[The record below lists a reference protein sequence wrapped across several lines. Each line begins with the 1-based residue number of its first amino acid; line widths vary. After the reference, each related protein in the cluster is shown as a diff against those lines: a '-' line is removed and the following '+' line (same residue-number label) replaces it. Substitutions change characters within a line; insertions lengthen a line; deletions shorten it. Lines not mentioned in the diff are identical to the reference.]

1 MHGGLGDN
9 LLNNQENLSLLI
21 LAGGRGERLGEQD
34 KGLLTVDGK
43 TFVERLLLCF
53 APKVSAVLISA
64 NRHFDDYQTIAA
76 PWHAQV
82 LPDTNAGF
90 HGPLAGILTGLQ
102 HTVTDWLLVL
112 PCDAQVLPENLLEK
126 LRACCEQTNA
136 PAVFAVV
143 GEQPQPLVCFLRR
156 SLVKKLEQDFLAGER
171 SVVRWLMSVS
181 AERCLF
187 DDDAG
192 IQCWSVNTTEDLAR
206 IASQFEISQKMK

>member
-1 MHGGLGDN
+1 MGVVHGSLGDN
-9 LLNNQENLSLLI
+9 LLNNQENLSLLL
-21 LAGGRGERLGEQD
+21 LAGGRGERLGGQD

-43 TFVERLLLCF
+43 TFVERLLERF

-64 NRHFDDYQTIAA
+64 NRHLDVYQTLAA

-136 PAVFAVV
+136 LAVFAVV
-143 GEQPQPLVCFLRR
+143 GEQPQPLVCFLQR
-156 SLVKKLEQDFLAGER
+156 SLVNKLEQDFLAGER
-171 SVVRWLMSVS
+171 SVVRWLISVG

-187 DDDAG
+187 DDDADA
-192 IQCWSVNTTEDLAR
+192 QCWSVNTPEDLAR
-206 IASQFEISQKMK
+206 LIAQPVVN

>member
-1 MHGGLGDN
+1 MHGSLGDN
-9 LLNNQENLSLLI
+9 LLNNQENLSLLL
-21 LAGGRGERLGEQD
+21 LAGGRGVSDLGGQD

-43 TFVERLLLCF
+43 TFVERLLLNVLRR
-53 APKVSAVLISA
+53 KVSAVLISA

-136 PAVFAVV
+136 LAVFAVV
-143 GEQPQPLVCFLRR
+143 GEQPQPLVCFLQR
-156 SLVKKLEQDFLAGER
+156 SLVKKLEQDFLGGRAVCR
-171 SVVRWLMSVS
+171 ALVDFS
-181 AERCLF
+181 
-187 DDDAG
+187 
-192 IQCWSVNTTEDLAR
+192 QCRALP
-206 IASQFEISQKMK
+206 I

>member
-1 MHGGLGDN
+1 VHGSLGDN
-9 LLNNQENLSLLI
+9 LLNNQENLSLLL
-21 LAGGRGERLGEQD
+21 LAGGRGERLGGQD

-136 PAVFAVV
+136 LAVFAVV
-143 GEQPQPLVCFLRR
+143 GEQPQPLVCFLQR

-187 DDDAG
+187 DDDADA
-192 IQCWSVNTTEDLAR
+192 QCWSVNTPEDLAR
-206 IASQFEISQKMK
+206 LIAQPVVN

>member
-1 MHGGLGDN
+1 VHGSLGDN
-9 LLNNQENLSLLI
+9 LLNNQENLSLLL
-21 LAGGRGERLGEQD
+21 LAGGRGERLGGQD

-43 TFVERLLLCF
+43 TFVERLLERF

-64 NRHFDDYQTIAA
+64 NRHLDVYQTLAA

-136 PAVFAVV
+136 LAVFAVV
-143 GEQPQPLVCFLRR
+143 GEQPQPLVCFLQR
-156 SLVKKLEQDFLAGER
+156 SLVNKTGAGFFGGRTLGGALVDFSWCRALP
-171 SVVRWLMSVS
+171 
-181 AERCLF
+181 
-187 DDDAG
+187 
-192 IQCWSVNTTEDLAR
+192 I
-206 IASQFEISQKMK
+206 

>member
-1 MHGGLGDN
+1 MHDCSSG
-9 LLNNQENLSLLI
+9 
-21 LAGGRGERLGEQD
+21 QD

-43 TFVERLLLCF
+43 TFVERLLERF

-64 NRHFDDYQTIAA
+64 NRHLDVYQTLAA

-136 PAVFAVV
+136 LAVFAVV
-143 GEQPQPLVCFLRR
+143 GEQPQPLVCFLQR
-156 SLVKKLEQDFLAGER
+156 SLVKRLEQDFLAGER
-171 SVVRWLMSVS
+171 SVVRWLISVG

-187 DDDAG
+187 DDDADA
-192 IQCWSVNTTEDLAR
+192 QCWSVNTPEDLAR
-206 IASQFEISQKMK
+206 LIAQPVVN

>member
-1 MHGGLGDN
+1 MPVSKD
-9 LLNNQENLSLLI
+9 
-21 LAGGRGERLGEQD
+21 AGIFVFGMFFAAFTGKATQHWRTPCTTVAAGKT

-43 TFVERLLLCF
+43 TFVERLLERF

-64 NRHFDDYQTIAA
+64 NRHLDVYQTLAA

-126 LRACCEQTNA
+126 LRACCEQTEC
-136 PAVFAVV
+136 PR
-143 GEQPQPLVCFLRR
+143 CFCSGR
-156 SLVKKLEQDFLAGER
+156 
-171 SVVRWLMSVS
+171 
-181 AERCLF
+181 
-187 DDDAG
+187 
-192 IQCWSVNTTEDLAR
+192 
-206 IASQFEISQKMK
+206 